1 MWAESADRVSGP
13 SPAITIGKPDMMP
26 SRPLMMAY
34 LCGLLPL
41 AAPIAVAAAQYS
53 IAGHLPATGGA
64 WDYAVIDPTA
74 GRLYLAQAGVTA
86 VDLKSQ
92 KVTSGLIAAKMT
104 HGVAALGDGIVAVDD
119 SQTKT
124 ITVFEGASGKVL
136 SSIATADSNPVDGMH
151 ALDALL
157 WEPRTRLLVAING
170 ESGLVL
176 LADPKTSRVVGT
188 IAIGGHPEFAV
199 ANGAGQI
206 LVNVNRGKSSE
217 VVIVDLASRKVTKH
231 IPLHGCEEATGLAFD
246 EAAQLAMSVCGS
258 GALKV
263 IDAHT
268 DRVVATVAVGLGA
281 DAVMFD
287 AKRRLAF
294 VAGGESGTLSVV
306 AIRGATYAVVI
317 QTLDI
322 PKGTRL
328 GAVDIDTGRL
338 YLPSAKFG
346 PPKPPIPFPSVVPGS
361 FEFLVIAAD

>member
-1 MWAESADRVSGP
+1 
-13 SPAITIGKPDMMP
+13 MMP
-26 SRPLMMAY
+26 SRPFLTVC

-41 AAPIAVAAAQYS
+41 AAPIATPIAAAAARYS
-53 IAGHLPATGGA
+53 IAGHLPAPGGA
-64 WDYAVIDPTA
+64 WDYAAIDPTA

-92 KVTSGLIAAKMT
+92 KVTPRLVAAKMT
-104 HGVAALGDGIVAVDD
+104 HGVAVLDAGIIAVDD
-119 SQTKT
+119 SQAKT
-124 ITVFEGASGKVL
+124 ITVFEGASGKVV
-136 SSIATADSNPVDGMH
+136 SSIATADSNTVDGMH
-151 ALDALL
+151 ALDALV

-176 LADPKTSRVVGT
+176 LADLKASRVVGT

-206 LVNVNRGKSSE
+206 LINVNRDKSSE
-217 VVIVDLASRKVTKH
+217 VVMVDLLTRKVTKH
-231 IPLHGCEEATGLAFD
+231 IALHGCEEATGLAFD
-246 EAAQLAMSVCGS
+246 DAAQLALSVCGS

-263 IDAHT
+263 IDAHL
-268 DRVVATVAVGLGA
+268 DRVIATVAVGRGA

-306 AIRGATYAVVI
+306 AIRRATDAAVI

-328 GAVDIDTGRL
+328 GAVDIDTGRV
-338 YLPSAKFG
+338 YLPSARFG